1 MTVLSRSGRKSTS
14 PDAGPVALPSN
25 AISQSPSTSSTRE
38 PSMRH
43 APRGRQTHAPPLIPG
58 GAKPVSPH
66 HPWGSSPC
74 SHPQDQQ
81 TSLSR
86 CKNASSETPAGSESF
101 LPPRFTFRGESQ
113 EKLIRCSPRFPGNDP
128 CLPRPAELRPGS
140 GLIPAHAETSVPSH
154 TPGWRAV
161 QAREPASQC
170 GQHLQA
176 LSGRSGQGC
185 NGH

>member
-1 MTVLSRSGRKSTS
+1 
-14 PDAGPVALPSN
+14 
-25 AISQSPSTSSTRE
+25 
-38 PSMRH
+38 MRH

-101 LPPRFTFRGESQ
+101 LPPRFTFRGKSQ

-128 CLPRPAELRPGS
+128 CLPRPAELRPES

-185 NGH
+185 NGR